1 MLEFYKITNRIVLI
15 FDKFI
20 VYMILFSWELK
31 MKGKYVNEENHQ
43 KIKGKLKTAGKIL
56 LSVGIVIS
64 ITGIILLILGFA
76 NFGDFSSNND
86 MVMFIVG
93 GFLFAIG
100 FAMLGIGIYAT
111 FFAHAREIG
120 SYTASSV
127 APVLKETTEY
137 IAPAVNKSVGNL
149 AESIS
154 EGIASGK
161 AKGKDEAIT
170 CKKCGE
176 KNEKGSKFCSKCG
189 KSIET
194 EKVCSNCGKKIENN
208 DNFCPHC
215 GQKQ

>member
-1 MLEFYKITNRIVLI
+1 
-15 FDKFI
+15 
-20 VYMILFSWELK
+20 

-43 KIKGKLKTAGKIL
+43 KVKRKLKTVGKIL
-56 LSVGIVIS
+56 LSIGIVTS

-76 NFGDFSSNND
+76 NVGDFSSNID
-86 MVMFIVG
+86 MVLFMVG

-100 FAMLGIGIYAT
+100 FAILGFGIYAT

-137 IAPAVNKSVGNL
+137 IAPTINNTVGGM

-161 AKGKDEAIT
+161 AKGKAEAII
-170 CKKCGE
+170 CQDCGE
-176 KNEKGSKFCSKCG
+176 KNEKGSEFCSNCG
-189 KSIET
+189 KSLDT
-194 EKVCSNCGKKIENN
+194 AKYCANCGKKIEN
-208 DNFCPHC
+208 DDKFCPHC

>member
-1 MLEFYKITNRIVLI
+1 
-15 FDKFI
+15 
-20 VYMILFSWELK
+20 

-43 KIKGKLKTAGKIL
+43 KNKRKLKTVGKIL
-56 LSVGIVIS
+56 LSIGIVTS

-76 NFGDFSSNND
+76 NVGDFSSNID
-86 MVMFIVG
+86 MVLFMVG

-100 FAMLGIGIYAT
+100 FAILGFGIQAIS
-111 FFAHAREIG
+111 FAHAREIG

-137 IAPAVNKSVGNL
+137 IAPAVNKSVGGL

-154 EGIASGK
+154 EGIVSGK
-161 AKGKDEAIT
+161 AKEKTETIT
-170 CKKCGE
+170 CQECGE
-176 KNEKGSKFCSKCG
+176 KNEKGSKFCSNCG
-189 KSIET
+189 KSLDT
-194 EKVCSNCGKKIENN
+194 EKFCSNCGKKIEND

>member
-1 MLEFYKITNRIVLI
+1 
-15 FDKFI
+15 
-20 VYMILFSWELK
+20 

-43 KIKGKLKTAGKIL
+43 KVKGKLKTAGKIL

-76 NFGDFSSNND
+76 NFGDFSSNID
-86 MVMFIVG
+86 MVLFIVG

-100 FAMLGIGIYAT
+100 FAILGIGIYAT

-137 IAPAVNKSVGNL
+137 IAPAINNSVGNL

-154 EGIASGK
+154 EGVASGK
-161 AKGKDEAIT
+161 AKEKTETIT
-170 CKKCGE
+170 CQECGE
-176 KNEKGSKFCSKCG
+176 KNEKDSKFCSNCG
-189 KSIET
+189 KSLDT
-194 EKVCSNCGKKIENN
+194 EKFCSNCGKKIEND